1 MEKQAILT
9 INHLEKT
16 FGAETV
22 LKDVSLTL
30 HPGEVVSLIGP
41 SGAGK
46 STFLRC
52 INLLEEP
59 TAGEI
64 LFHDQSILA
73 PKFDLLRYHAKVGM
87 VFQQFNL
94 FRNLSVLENC
104 TLAQVKVLGRE
115 KQEARDVAMNNLRR
129 VGMADYD
136 RAKPAQLSGGQQQ
149 RVAIARALSMDP
161 EVLLFDEPTSA
172 LDPQNVGEVLSII
185 EDLAKGGMT
194 MMVVSHDISFARR
207 IAHRVAFLRGG
218 YIEEIGTPEE
228 IFLHPKSEALQQFVQ
243 QQE

>member
-9 INHLEKT
+9 INHLGKT

-22 LKDVSLTL
+22 LKDISLTL

-94 FRNLSVLENC
+94 FCNLSVLENC

-129 VGMADYD
+129 VGMADYN

>member
-9 INHLEKT
+9 IEHLQKS
-16 FGAETV
+16 FGEEVV
-22 LKDVSLTL
+22 LKDLSLSL
-30 HPGEVVSLIGP
+30 YAGEVVSLIGP

-52 INLLEEP
+52 VNLLEEP
-59 TAGEI
+59 TAGQI
-64 LFHDQSILA
+64 LFHGHSILD
-73 PKFDLLRYHAKVGM
+73 PTFDLLRYHANVGM

-104 TLAQVKVLGRE
+104 TLAQMKVLHRAK
-115 KQEARDVAMNNLRR
+115 KQAQDVAMKNLQR
-129 VGMADYD
+129 VGMAEYVQ
-136 RAKPAQLSGGQQQ
+136 AKPAQLSGGQQQ

-207 IAHRVAFLRGG
+207 IAHRVAFLCDG
-218 YIEEIGTPEE
+218 YIEEIGSPEE
-228 IFLHPKSEALQQFVQ
+228 IFMHPKSEALKQFVQ
-243 QQE
+243 QQG

>member
-104 TLAQVKVLGRE
+104 TLAQMKVLGRE

>member
-22 LKDVSLTL
+22 LKDISLTL